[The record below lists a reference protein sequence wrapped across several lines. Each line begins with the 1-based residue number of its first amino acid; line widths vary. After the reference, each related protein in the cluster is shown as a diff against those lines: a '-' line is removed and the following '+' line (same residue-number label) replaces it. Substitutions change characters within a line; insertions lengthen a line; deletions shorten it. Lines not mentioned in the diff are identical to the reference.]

1 MIDIFGPLP
10 TTTTDLPRSFD
21 LFAPTR
27 TFVSYDSPR
36 DSRYSG
42 FSLSLRFLFHRF
54 EVAICVIGPTYIYI
68 YIFVQKLCWPCSFD
82 RRFDKRRSRDGKG
95 KKGVGDTTRVELVAF
110 RDSLRISSFL
120 LPPPSSFF
128 SFSLSF
134 FREYESE
141 KGADEFFSKHGLPGE
156 F

>member
-42 FSLSLRFLFHRF
+42 FSLSLRFSFSPIRGRHLRHWSH
-54 EVAICVIGPTYIYI
+54 VYI